1 MRLMSE
7 VVNKA
12 TAARKA
18 SYGLAKLD
26 TEAKNAALNAIAET
40 IWTHKKSLLEANQKD
55 LDAAD
60 GMLQTGEITEAMMKR
75 LALNT
80 GKVQGIVEMVS
91 SVASLDD
98 PVGRTE
104 YARELDEGLDLFRVT
119 SPLGV
124 VAVIFESR
132 PDALVQIASLCLK
145 SGNSVLLKGGSE
157 ARHSNRKLY
166 SIIKEAT
173 SDLPEGW
180 IQIMEARDEVTKLLE
195 LDAYVDLIIPRG
207 SNEFVRYIQ
216 NNTRIPVLGHA
227 DGVCHIYVDSDADL
241 NMAVEVCLDAK
252 VQYPSVCNAVDS
264 ILIHEDIAQSFLPP
278 MVETL
283 LRKDVEVRGGKR
295 VLEII
300 DAGVKRASDDD
311 MGCEY
316 LDYIVALKIVSNTEE
331 AITHI
336 NKYGSHHT
344 DAVITGNAETATY
357 FIDSVD
363 SANVF
368 WNASTRFADGYRYGL
383 GSEVGIS
390 TGKIHAR
397 GPTGLEG
404 LTIYRYILRGSGQIV
419 SDYVGEDARKFTH
432 RPIDEKW

>member
-1 MRLMSE
+1 MLSE

-12 TAARKA
+12 IAARQA

-26 TEAKNAALNAIAET
+26 KESKNEALNAIVEA
-40 IWTHKKSLLEANQKD
+40 IWTHRKSLLKANKKD
-55 LDAAD
+55 LETAKV
-60 GMLQTGEITEAMMKR
+60 MLQKGEISEAMIKR
-75 LALNT
+75 LSLNT
-80 GKVQGIVEMVS
+80 EKVQGIIDMVT
-91 SVASLDD
+91 SVASLND
-98 PVGRTE
+98 PVGITE

-157 ARHSNRKLY
+157 ARHSNRELN
-166 SIIKEAT
+166 SIIKGAT
-173 SDLPEGW
+173 SGLPEGW

-195 LDAYVDLIIPRG
+195 LDDYVDLIIPRG

-216 NNTRIPVLGHA
+216 NNTRIPVLGHS
-227 DGVCHIYVDSDADL
+227 DGVCHIYVDTAADL
-241 NMAVEVCLDAK
+241 NMAVKVCLDAK
-252 VQYPSVCNAVDS
+252 VQYPSVCNAVDT
-264 ILIHEDIAQSFLPP
+264 ILVHKDIAQSCIAPLVEKFL
-278 MVETL
+278 E
-283 LRKDVEVRGGKR
+283 KDVEIRGGEH
-295 VLEII
+295 VLDII
-300 DAGVKRASDDD
+300 DTGVKKATDDD
-311 MGCEY
+311 WGFEY
-316 LDYIVALKIVSNTEE
+316 LDYIVALKIVSDAEE

-336 NKYGSHHT
+336 NRYGSHHT
-344 DAVITGNAETATY
+344 DAVITSNAKTAAY

-404 LTIYRYILRGSGQIV
+404 LTIYKYILRGGGHIV
-419 SDYVGEDARKFTH
+419 ADYVGKDALKYTH
-432 RPIDEKW
+432 RPLDEDW

>member
-1 MRLMSE
+1 MSE
-7 VVNKA
+7 VVKKA
-12 TAARKA
+12 AAARQA
-18 SYGLAKLD
+18 SYGLAKLS
-26 TEAKNAALNAIAET
+26 TEAKNTALNTVANA
-40 IWTHKKSLLEANQKD
+40 IWTHRESLLKANQKD
-55 LDAAD
+55 LEAANEI
-60 GMLQTGEITEAMMKR
+60 LQTGEITEAMMKR

-80 GKVQGIVEMVS
+80 GKVQGIVDMVR

-98 PVGRTE
+98 PIGRTE

-157 ARHSNRKLY
+157 ARHSNRKLH
-166 SIIKEAT
+166 SIINEAT
-173 SDLPEGW
+173 GDLPEGW

-207 SNEFVRYIQ
+207 SNAFVRYIQ

-252 VQYPSVCNAVDS
+252 VQYPSVCNAVDT
-264 ILIHEDIAQSFLPP
+264 ILIHEDIAQSFLAP
-278 MVETL
+278 MVDRL
-283 LRKDVEVRGGKR
+283 LSKDVEIRGGER
-295 VLEII
+295 VLEMI
-300 DAGVKRASDDD
+300 DAEVKRATDDD
-311 MGCEY
+311 WGYEY
-316 LDYIVALKIVSNTEE
+316 LDYIVALKVVSDAEE
-331 AITHI
+331 AIIHI
-336 NKYGSHHT
+336 NRYGSHHT
-344 DAVITGNAETATY
+344 DAVITGTAETAAY

-404 LTIYRYILRGSGQIV
+404 LTIYRYILRGGGHIV
-419 SDYVGEDARKFTH
+419 ADYVGEDARKFTH
-432 RPIDEKW
+432 RPIDEEW

>member
-1 MRLMSE
+1 MYLVSLAMNPFSVPPVPSLAPLRL
-7 VVNKA
+7 
-12 TAARKA
+12 
-18 SYGLAKLD
+18 
-26 TEAKNAALNAIAET
+26 
-40 IWTHKKSLLEANQKD
+40 
-55 LDAAD
+55 
-60 GMLQTGEITEAMMKR
+60 
-75 LALNT
+75 
-80 GKVQGIVEMVS
+80 
-91 SVASLDD
+91 
-98 PVGRTE
+98 
-104 YARELDEGLDLFRVT
+104 
-119 SPLGV
+119 
-124 VAVIFESR
+124 
-132 PDALVQIASLCLK
+132 
-145 SGNSVLLKGGSE
+145 
-157 ARHSNRKLY
+157 
-166 SIIKEAT
+166 
-173 SDLPEGW
+173 
-180 IQIMEARDEVTKLLE
+180 
-195 LDAYVDLIIPRG
+195 
-207 SNEFVRYIQ
+207 
-216 NNTRIPVLGHA
+216 PVLW
-227 DGVCHIYVDSDADL
+227 
-241 NMAVEVCLDAK
+241 
-252 VQYPSVCNAVDS
+252 
-264 ILIHEDIAQSFLPP
+264 LPI
-278 MVETL
+278 VETL

-300 DAGVKRASDDD
+300 DVGVKRASDDD
-311 MGCEY
+311 MGYEY

>member
-1 MRLMSE
+1 MMSE
-7 VVNKA
+7 VVKKA
-12 TAARKA
+12 KAARQA

-26 TEAKNAALNAIAET
+26 IESKNAALNAIAEA
-40 IWTHKKSLLEANQKD
+40 IWTHRESLLEANQKD

-60 GMLQTGEITEAMMKR
+60 GMLRKGEITEAMIKR

-80 GKVQGIVEMVS
+80 SKIQGIVDMVK

-98 PVGRTE
+98 PVGKTE

-157 ARHSNRKLY
+157 ARHSNRELY
-166 SIIKEAT
+166 TIIKEVT
-173 SDLPEGW
+173 GGLPGGW

-241 NMAVEVCLDAK
+241 DMAVRVCLDAK
-252 VQYPSVCNAVDS
+252 VQYPSVCNAVDT
-264 ILIHEDIAQSFLPP
+264 ILVHEDIAQGFLAP

-283 LRKDVEVRGGKR
+283 LGKDVEVRGDER

-300 DAGVKRASDDD
+300 GDGVKAATDDD
-311 MGCEY
+311 WGHEY
-316 LDYIVALKIVSNTEE
+316 LDYIVALKIVSDVDE

-336 NKYGSHHT
+336 NRYGSHHT
-344 DAVITGNAETATY
+344 DAVITGNAETAIY

-397 GPTGLEG
+397 GPSGLEG
-404 LTIYRYILRGSGQIV
+404 LTIYRYILRGGGHIV
-419 SDYVGEDARKFTH
+419 ADYVGEDARKYTH

>member
-1 MRLMSE
+1 MRSMSE
-7 VVNKA
+7 VINKA
-12 TAARKA
+12 AAARQA
-18 SYGLAKLD
+18 SYGLAKLS
-26 TEAKNAALNAIAET
+26 TEAKNAALNAVAEA
-40 IWTHKKSLLEANQKD
+40 IWIHRESLLEANLKD
-55 LDAAD
+55 LEAAD
-60 GMLQTGEITEAMMKR
+60 GMLQTGEITEAMIKR
-75 LALNT
+75 LALNS
-80 GKVQGIVEMVS
+80 GKVQGIVDMVS

-98 PVGRTE
+98 PIGRTE

-166 SIIKEAT
+166 SIIKDAT
-173 SDLPEGW
+173 GDLPEGW

-195 LDAYVDLIIPRG
+195 LDNYVDLIIPRG

-227 DGVCHIYVDSDADL
+227 DGVCHIYVDCDADL
-241 NMAVEVCLDAK
+241 GMAVDVCLDAK
-252 VQYPSVCNAVDS
+252 VQYPSVCNAVDT
-264 ILIHEDIAQSFLPP
+264 ILIHEDIAQSFLAP

-283 LRKDVEVRGGKR
+283 LGKDVEVRGGER

-300 DAGVKRASDDD
+300 DAGVKRATDDD
-311 MGCEY
+311 WGYEY
-316 LDYIVALKIVSNTEE
+316 LDYIVALKVVSDAEE

-336 NKYGSHHT
+336 NRYGSHHT
-344 DAVITGNAETATY
+344 DAVITSTAETAAY

-404 LTIYRYILRGSGQIV
+404 LTIYRYILRGGGHIV
-419 SDYVGEDARKFTH
+419 ADYVGEDARKFTH
-432 RPIDEKW
+432 RPIDEEW

>member
-1 MRLMSE
+1 MSE

-173 SDLPEGW
+173 SD
-180 IQIMEARDEVTKLLE
+180 
-195 LDAYVDLIIPRG
+195 
-207 SNEFVRYIQ
+207 
-216 NNTRIPVLGHA
+216 H
-227 DGVCHIYVDSDADL
+227 
-241 NMAVEVCLDAK
+241 
-252 VQYPSVCNAVDS
+252 
-264 ILIHEDIAQSFLPP
+264 
-278 MVETL
+278 
-283 LRKDVEVRGGKR
+283 GGKGR
-295 VLEII
+295 GHQAPR
-300 DAGVKRASDDD
+300 AGR
-311 MGCEY
+311 
-316 LDYIVALKIVSNTEE
+316 
-331 AITHI
+331 
-336 NKYGSHHT
+336 
-344 DAVITGNAETATY
+344 
-357 FIDSVD
+357 
-363 SANVF
+363 
-368 WNASTRFADGYRYGL
+368 
-383 GSEVGIS
+383 
-390 TGKIHAR
+390 
-397 GPTGLEG
+397 
-404 LTIYRYILRGSGQIV
+404 LR
-419 SDYVGEDARKFTH
+419 
-432 RPIDEKW
+432 

>member
-1 MRLMSE
+1 
-7 VVNKA
+7 
-12 TAARKA
+12 
-18 SYGLAKLD
+18 
-26 TEAKNAALNAIAET
+26 
-40 IWTHKKSLLEANQKD
+40 
-55 LDAAD
+55 
-60 GMLQTGEITEAMMKR
+60 MLQTGEITEALMKR

-80 GKVQGIVEMVS
+80 GKVQGIVEMVN

-98 PVGRTE
+98 PVGSTA
-104 YARELDEGLDLFRVT
+104 YARELDKGLDLFRVT

-157 ARHSNRKLY
+157 ARYSNRKLY

-173 SDLPEGW
+173 GDLPEGW
-180 IQIMEARDEVTKLLE
+180 IQIMEAREEVTKVLE

-207 SNEFVRYIQ
+207 SNAFVRYIQ

-241 NMAVEVCLDAK
+241 DMAVEVCLDAK
-252 VQYPSVCNAVDS
+252 IQYPSVCNAVDT
-264 ILIHEDIAQSFLPP
+264 ILVHEDIAQSFLAP
-278 MVETL
+278 MVEKL
-283 LRKDVEVRGGKR
+283 VGKDVEVRGGER

-300 DAGVKRASDDD
+300 DAGVLEATDEDW
-311 MGCEY
+311 GYEY
-316 LDYIVALKIVSNTEE
+316 LDYIVALKIVSDAEE
-331 AITHI
+331 AINHI

-344 DAVITGNAETATY
+344 DAVITGTAETAAY

-397 GPTGLEG
+397 GPSGLEG
-404 LTIYRYILRGSGQIV
+404 LTIYRYILRGGGHV
-419 SDYVGEDARKFTH
+419 VADYVGEDARKFTH
-432 RPIDEKW
+432 RPIDEEW

>member
-1 MRLMSE
+1 MSE
-7 VVNKA
+7 VVKKA
-12 TAARKA
+12 AAARQA
-18 SYGLAKLD
+18 SYGLVKLS
-26 TEAKNAALNAIAET
+26 TEAKNTALNTVAKA
-40 IWTHKKSLLEANQKD
+40 IWTHRESLLKANQKD
-55 LDAAD
+55 LEAANEI
-60 GMLQTGEITEAMMKR
+60 LQTGEITEAMMKR
-75 LALNT
+75 LTLNT
-80 GKVQGIVEMVS
+80 GKVQGIVDMVR

-98 PVGRTE
+98 PIGRTE

-166 SIIKEAT
+166 SIINEAT
-173 SDLPEGW
+173 GDLPEGW

-207 SNEFVRYIQ
+207 SNAFVRYIQ

-252 VQYPSVCNAVDS
+252 VQYPSVCNAVDT
-264 ILIHEDIAQSFLPP
+264 ILIHEDIAQSFLAP
-278 MVETL
+278 MVDRL
-283 LRKDVEVRGGKR
+283 LSKDVEIRGGER
-295 VLEII
+295 VLEMI
-300 DAGVKRASDDD
+300 DAEVKRATDDD
-311 MGCEY
+311 WGYEY
-316 LDYIVALKIVSNTEE
+316 LDYVVALKVVSDAEE

-336 NKYGSHHT
+336 NRYGSHHT
-344 DAVITGNAETATY
+344 DAVITGTAETAAY

-404 LTIYRYILRGSGQIV
+404 LTIYRYILRGGGHIV
-419 SDYVGEDARKFTH
+419 ADYVGEDARKFTH
-432 RPIDEKW
+432 RPIDEEW